1 VFVIPGYTTSDKV
14 PGVVARG
21 EYGAGKLSI
30 GQIPLLCV
38 LYGNIGSSGTAPL
51 NSRSDCTTPEEADTL
66 CSARSELAR
75 MAHAALDVPGV
86 TLKLVP
92 VEEVSG
98 GTAATFVLDIGGS
111 WSTSGEL
118 TLQLD
123 EEVIRCAVA
132 ASHTATTFGDA
143 LEDKANQA
151 QNGRLFCT
159 ASNTA
164 GRVTF
169 TVFNLGVRGNQHVAF
184 LDKSLLP
191 SGMTVVS
198 DQLSDVVKVGTGPNL
213 TVAGSDTVDG
223 TYVITIST
231 GGTIGTA
238 MATLTINGGSPS
250 SPFAIPAAATPTALT
265 GTSAITL
272 TSVAG
277 TYVLGDTYTF
287 TGVAALSNG
296 GVPFSGGAGTDD
308 LDDAIDGTESV
319 TNDYIGLAHNDVTN
333 VGKMETAVNAKAAF
347 DVARLEQYVACRNR
361 GLTDGIAL
369 GQAGMNDQL
378 GTCLWSQ
385 NHVEHPSRLAARLAA
400 LFSITDGGQPN
411 TNYDEVVLTGAA
423 PHKSEGD
430 NPNRSTLNSALNN
443 SLTPLVTV
451 DGKLQIVRAIC
462 SRSLNGS
469 TPDYRT
475 YDHGDVAVAIR
486 VRKEAV
492 ALGQSLKAG
501 NPHDGP
507 DVSEGLPPAGTFTP
521 RRWEA
526 EVNAL
531 LEEWASERFNWL
543 QDVKANPCQA
553 LWDPVAKR
561 TMSVIPTIAK
571 HLFHQLG
578 VIVRQQAA

>member
-1 VFVIPGYTTSDKV
+1 MFVIPGYTTSDKV
-14 PGVVARG
+14 PGVVAHS

-38 LYGNIGSSGTAPL
+38 LYGNKGSSGTATL
-51 NSRSDCTTPEEADTL
+51 NARSDCTTPEEADTL
-66 CSARSELAR
+66 CGARSELAR

-92 VEEVSG
+92 VAEVSG
-98 GTAATFVLDIGGS
+98 GTAATFILDIGGS

-143 LEDKANQA
+143 LEDKVNQA

-159 ASNTA
+159 ANNVA

-169 TVFNLGVRGNQHVAF
+169 TVFNLGVRGNQHIAF
-184 LDKSLLP
+184 LNKALIP
-191 SGMTVVS
+191 SGMTVVA
-198 DQLSDVVKVGTGPNL
+198 DQLSDVVKVGGGPNI
-213 TVAGSDTVDG
+213 TVSGSDTVDG
-223 TYVITIST
+223 TYVLTVTT
-231 GGTIGTA
+231 GGALATA
-238 MATLTINGGSPS
+238 QATLTFNGGTPS
-250 SPFAIPAAATPTALT
+250 APFTLPVGAFSLT
-265 GTSAITL
+265 GHTGI
-272 TSVAG
+272 SVTAAAG
-277 TYVLGDTYTF
+277 TYVIGNTYTF

-308 LDDAIDGTESV
+308 IDAALDGTETV

-333 VGKMETAVNAKAAF
+333 VGLVETACNAKAAY

-361 GLTDGIAL
+361 GLTDAIAL

-378 GTCLWSQ
+378 GTCVWAQ
-385 NHVEHPSRLAARLAA
+385 NHVEHPSRIAARMAA

-411 TNYDEVVLTGAA
+411 TNYDEVVLPGAA
-423 PHKSEGD
+423 PHFAEGD

-443 SLTPLVTV
+443 SLMPLITV
-451 DGKLQIVRAIC
+451 NGELQIVRAIC

-492 ALGQSLKAG
+492 ALGQALKAG
-501 NPHDGP
+501 NPYDGP
-507 DVSEGLPPAGTFTP
+507 DVEEGLPPPGTFTP
-521 RRWEA
+521 RFWESQ
-526 EVNAL
+526 VNAL
-531 LEEWASERFNWL
+531 LEEWASERNNWL
-543 QDVKANPCQA
+543 QDVESNPCVA
-553 LWDPVAKR
+553 VWDPVAKR

-571 HLFHQLG
+571 HHFHQLG
-578 VIVRQQAA
+578 ILVRQTAA